1 MLSSFF
7 FFLNNIHKSNIP
19 QSRLA
24 LGHEMENLCY
34 KTHLLLLKAERC
46 AGEIGTVW
54 QHFKHRGDKIYLAGI
69 QYKTKIEHQCYS
81 AILKQTTLIRCFEV
95 KPIFSSAF
103 SWIIDPLS
111 SLNGM
116 AGSCSKWTSGYN
128 IYIIKYALHLAIK
141 HVCV

>member
-46 AGEIGTVW
+46 AEKLV
-54 QHFKHRGDKIYLAGI
+54 
-69 QYKTKIEHQCYS
+69 QYDNILNTEETRFIWLVYNIKQKSNTN

-95 KPIFSSAF
+95 KPIFSSSF
-103 SWIIDPLS
+103 S
-111 SLNGM
+111 
-116 AGSCSKWTSGYN
+116 
-128 IYIIKYALHLAIK
+128 
-141 HVCV
+141 